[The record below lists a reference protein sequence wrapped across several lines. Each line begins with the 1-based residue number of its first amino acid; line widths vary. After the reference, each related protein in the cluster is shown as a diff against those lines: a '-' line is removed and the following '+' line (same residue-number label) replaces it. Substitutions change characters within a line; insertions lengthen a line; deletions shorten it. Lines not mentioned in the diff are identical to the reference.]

1 MPKPSKYIE
10 KKANNLLDLY
20 VELEGIKKSKAFKDG
35 DTAMVRRPRCA
46 SACAP
51 GGAEEVVLDP
61 SVECT
66 MRRPTLCRSPSTP

>member
-20 VELEGIKKSKAFKDG
+20 LELEGIKKSKAFKDG

-46 SACAP
+46 SACAAR
-51 GGAEEVVLDP
+51 G
-61 SVECT
+61 S
-66 MRRPTLCRSPSTP
+66 